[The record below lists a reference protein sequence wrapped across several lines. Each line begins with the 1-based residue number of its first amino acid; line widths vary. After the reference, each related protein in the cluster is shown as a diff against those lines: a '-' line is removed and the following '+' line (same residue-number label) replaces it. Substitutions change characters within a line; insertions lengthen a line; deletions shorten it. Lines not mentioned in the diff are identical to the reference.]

1 MAARKNTVKEN
12 RAAMAELR
20 ALQGRGAAPGAFSPS
35 RVHGRY
41 ATATVGGV
49 TLHLFDY
56 EITFNMETFDATA
69 HGEWWKVMV
78 QGDQSWTMRCRGYF
92 TSGTATYLA
101 AAGVSGADPTAVTVN
116 AYGTMDTDGTPAPI
130 WTAAGFIT
138 RANFAAP
145 MAMVV
150 QEMEITGSGTPS
162 AGI

>member
-1 MAARKNTVKEN
+1 MPAKRSTAREN
-12 RAAMAELR
+12 REALSELR
-20 ALQGRGAAPGAFSPS
+20 SLRGAAGPGAAPGAFAPS

-41 ATATVGGV
+41 ATATVGAV

-56 EITFNMETFDATA
+56 EITFSMETFDATA

-92 TSGTATYLA
+92 TVAGGTYLA
-101 AAGVSGADPTAVTVN
+101 TAGVSGADPAAVTVN
-116 AYGTMDTDGTPAPI
+116 AYGTMTIGSPI
-130 WTAAGFIT
+130 WTATGFIT
-138 RANFAAP
+138 RANFSAP